1 MDPCLLY
8 KSCHPGGLHLS
19 SCWELRNVVE
29 KKISVEGGFIPSAS
43 RQQTEGKSIKSSAQI
58 KSQVPNKWQIL
69 KAVIEIS

>member
-8 KSCHPGGLHLS
+8 KSWHPGGLHPS

-29 KKISVEGGFIPSAS
+29 KKISVEGGVDPFCLSATD
-43 RQQTEGKSIKSSAQI
+43 RREIKSSAEI